1 MCSHVSD
8 FVISLAGRDRDEVL
22 LVLREEE
29 NYLWLANGKTRRA
42 EKPKRKKRR
51 HTAFVAHSDARTR
64 DKLLETGR
72 LTNSDIRKALSI
84 WAGENQNT
92 DQERES
98 EHG

>member
-22 LVLREEE
+22 LVMREEE

-42 EKPKRKKRR
+42 EKPKRKKRK

-64 DKLLETGR
+64 EKLLGTGR

-84 WAGENQNT
+84 WAGDNQNT
-92 DQERES
+92 DQRGES

>member
-22 LVLREEE
+22 LVMREEE

-51 HTAFVAHSDARTR
+51 HTAFVAHSDVRTR
-64 DKLLETGR
+64 DKLLQTGR

>member
-8 FVISLAGRDRDEVL
+8 LVISLAGRDRDEVM
-22 LVLREEE
+22 LVVREEE
-29 NYLWLANGKTRRA
+29 NFLWLANGKLRRA
-42 EKPKRKKRR
+42 EAPKRKKRK
-51 HTAFVAHSDARTR
+51 HTAFIAHCDACTR
-64 DKLLETGR
+64 EKLLTAGR

-84 WAGENQNT
+84 WAGEKQNT

>member
-22 LVLREEE
+22 LVMREEE

-64 DKLLETGR
+64 DKLLQTGR

>member
-22 LVLREEE
+22 LVMREEE

-42 EKPKRKKRR
+42 EKTKRKKRR

-64 DKLLETGR
+64 DKLLQTGR

>member
-22 LVLREEE
+22 LVMREEE

-64 DKLLETGR
+64 DKLLQTGR

-92 DQERES
+92 DQEGES

>member
-8 FVISLAGRDRDEVL
+8 LVISLAGRDRDEVM
-22 LVLREEE
+22 LVVREEE
-29 NYLWLANGKTRRA
+29 DFLWLANGKLRRA
-42 EKPKRKKRR
+42 EAPKRKKRK
-51 HTAFVAHSDARTR
+51 HTAFIAHCDARTR
-64 DKLLETGR
+64 EKLLTAGR

-84 WAGENQNT
+84 WAGEKQNT